1 MIQKPNF
8 KETLLSI
15 KVGESITE
23 TKDYYVSF
31 LSMKSNLK
39 RQGLGEWKI
48 KTQFDNSVVIMR
60 IS

>member
-23 TKDYYVSF
+23 TKDYYTSF
-31 LSMKSNLK
+31 LSIKTNLK

-60 IS
+60 VK

>member
-23 TKDYYVSF
+23 TKDYYGSF
-31 LSMKSNLK
+31 LSIKTNLK

-48 KTQFDNSVVIMR
+48 KTQFDNSVEIKR